1 MTFEQATARQLEL
14 AQKADRTKEEN
25 EELEALNKA
34 IADALA
40 KAEKGQ
46 LPEGLELA
54 TMTTEEFARYVEME
68 KASDDPSRLA
78 LLRDNIAAVTRQM
91 KSGRDVFAVR
101 VLPELEVRND
111 DIMSE
116 LLKSMRAL
124 TARIDAMEKGVETDG
139 RTNSGIRIE
148 DDEKQ
153 VDPSAD
159 TKPDIEAPADTEKE
173 EPADEKAPI
182 SQALASEALDKL
194 VMAYSRLKTLV
205 DQGTATYEDMESA
218 FQHDWDLKDAIRNA
232 LAVMSKAS
240 DLAAMLQVLS
250 PRLEEM
256 GLVKADEP
264 EEETDEPKDAAADAA
279 ADSVDEPKD
288 EPKDEPTEEE
298 TEDEDG
304 EEDDE
309 VEAEKKDPVIEE
321 KWSGDL
327 SPAMTNRQIFEHLK
341 KSR

>member
-14 AQKADRTKEEN
+14 AKKADRTKEEN

-34 IADALA
+34 IAEALA

-46 LPEGLELA
+46 LPDGLELA
-54 TMTTEEFARYVEME
+54 TMTTEEFARYVETE
-68 KASDDPSRLA
+68 KASDDSSRLA

-101 VLPELEVRND
+101 VVPEPEARNE

-148 DDEKQ
+148 DDEQ
-153 VDPSAD
+153 PVDQSAD
-159 TKPDIEAPADTEKE
+159 TKPDIEAPAETEKE
-173 EPADEKAPI
+173 EMADAKSPI

-194 VMAYSRLKTLV
+194 VTAYSRLKTLV
-205 DQGTATYEDMESA
+205 DQGTATYEDMEAA

-264 EEETDEPKDAAADAA
+264 EEEKAEGDEPKDAAADAA

-288 EPKDEPTEEE
+288 EPTEDEEA
-298 TEDEDG
+298 EDEDG

-309 VEAEKKDPVIEE
+309 AEKKKDPVIEE

-327 SPAMTNRQIFEHLK
+327 APAMTNRQIFEHLK
-341 KSR
+341 KNR